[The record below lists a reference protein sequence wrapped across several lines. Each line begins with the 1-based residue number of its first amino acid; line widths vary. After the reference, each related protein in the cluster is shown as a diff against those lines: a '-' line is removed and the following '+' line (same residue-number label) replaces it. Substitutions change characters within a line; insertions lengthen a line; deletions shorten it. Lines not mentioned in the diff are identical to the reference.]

1 VRLLRLCAFFP
12 FFFFCHLDPK
22 DDPRDDIYE
31 NIDLPAMNVV
41 GRRVFVFIFAAAIT
55 ACCCGGI
62 YGLLVGFYF
71 FVLFCFSLIFSN

>member
-1 VRLLRLCAFFP
+1 VRHLPFLLWVFAFFL
-12 FFFFCHLDPK
+12 CCLDPK

-41 GRRVFVFIFAAAIT
+41 GRRVFVFIFAAAVT

-62 YGLLVGFYF
+62 YGLLV
-71 FVLFCFSLIFSN
+71 VLIVFCVDFLKF